1 MAAEPMGKARHR
13 VTGASSCRPEGSVSQ
28 SLVLH
33 QRKSPKHWG
42 EPSWAGGHF
51 LQRQVPHRATSPALG
66 GTSHQPCPKRIPLAL
81 LSPSPA
87 HGSTEVPQTPTGH
100 IPHPEPL
107 LFPRRVKDA
116 LKRIKNSAGPGGAG
130 LREGSSCGCPRAG
143 PQWRGGQGGRRSS
156 VSHYRA
162 VSILSRPPGSA
173 AARARPGSEPAQ
185 INSRASKGN
194 GDVAGSPV
202 GRPAE
207 RHHKTGVLS
216 RGRGSGGHPNA
227 VLLGRYLGGERGLC
241 WVPRSPSDPRRG
253 LHPRSPWVLPSA
265 QPLHPPR
272 LWSGDLH
279 SLPPPLWPRIVLG

>member
-13 VTGASSCRPEGSVSQ
+13 VTGASCRPEGSVSQ

-87 HGSTEVPQTPTGH
+87 HGPTEVPQPPTGH

-156 VSHYRA
+156 VSRYRA

-241 WVPRSPSDPRRG
+241 WVPWSPSDPGGGFTLAARG
-253 LHPRSPWVLPSA
+253 CCPQHSPCTHPGCGVGTFTASPRPCGPA
-265 QPLHPPR
+265 
-272 LWSGDLH
+272 
-279 SLPPPLWPRIVLG
+279 